1 MIIFILILV
10 IILILYITKDS
21 NSIPKK
27 IWTFNK
33 INKYKDYEI
42 TVLTKK
48 NFFNYINIPVE
59 ISSHPNFNLHFSDLV
74 RIYAMAEFGGI
85 WTDSD
90 IPSFQMFPGY
100 EFSGITK
107 KGVLQKSF
115 FVCNKGSNFVKL
127 WRDEFIKIAS
137 FPSVEKYVE
146 SLERDTTVENMENV
160 LILSAQKVLETYPKS
175 SLIFTELQLI

>member
-1 MIIFILILV
+1 
-10 IILILYITKDS
+10 
-21 NSIPKK
+21 
-27 IWTFNK
+27 
-33 INKYKDYEI
+33 
-42 TVLTKK
+42 
-48 NFFNYINIPVE
+48 
-59 ISSHPNFNLHFSDLV
+59 
-74 RIYAMAEFGGI
+74 
-85 WTDSD
+85 
-90 IPSFQMFPGY
+90 MFPGY

>member
-1 MIIFILILV
+1 MIIFIVIV
-10 IILILYITKDS
+10 IILLVLFITKDW
-21 NSIPKK
+21 IPKK

-74 RIYAMAEFGGI
+74 CIYAMAEFGGI

-90 IPSFQMFPGY
+90 VPDLNHFRIFQKS

-107 KGVLQKSF
+107 KGILQKSF
-115 FVCNKGSNFVKL
+115 FACNKGSPFVKL
-127 WRDEFIKIAS
+127 WRDEFIKIAK

-146 SLERDTTVENMENV
+146 SLKRETTVENMENV
-160 LILSAQKVLETYPKS
+160 LILSAQKVLETYPKD
-175 SLIFTELQLI
+175 SLIFTEL